1 MRNSH
6 LVVFGHDTDG
16 NPRACRFPEADAAI
30 AIKAAHT
37 LGYRTLQLGDAELAQ
52 ELPLGNVFARGAAF
66 IRRTS
71 RRRFERLV
79 AAADDSAGHT
89 TSARR

>member
-1 MRNSH
+1 M
-6 LVVFGHDTDG
+6 FGYDAHG
-16 NPRACRFPEADAAI
+16 NPRACRFREADAAV

-37 LGYRTLQLGDAELAQ
+37 LGYRTLQLADAQLAQ
-52 ELPLGNVFARGAAF
+52 ELPLGNVFVRGPAF

-79 AAADDSAGHT
+79 AAADDSAGHA